1 MSFAR
6 TLSNKYRK
14 HLTDTATITGLDAL
28 KIASKKVAQK
38 ADEATGEFIGNKI
51 ADKIM
56 KTDFKK
62 WLFDQRKDKK
72 Y

>member
-1 MSFAR
+1 MR

-28 KIASKKVAQK
+28 KIGSKKVAQK
-38 ADEATGEFIGNKI
+38 AAEATGEFIRNKI

-56 KTDFKK
+56 KTEFKK
-62 WLFDQRKDKK
+62 
-72 Y
+72 